1 MNIQNV
7 DRDLLKSVLIEILK
21 EQPQLLKSVIQ
32 EIIKEKT
39 SQKEE
44 ELSEEEII
52 KLIDKD
58 FEKYDDVFRALA

>member
-7 DRDLLKSVLIEILK
+7 DRSLLKSVLIEILK
-21 EQPQLLKSVIQ
+21 EQPHLLKSVVQ
-32 EIIKEKT
+32 EIIKEKMDDNND
-39 SQKEE
+39 
-44 ELSEEEII
+44 ELTEDEVI